1 MKRLPIFALILS
13 APLLSGC
20 AIFGIAAVG
29 GVAAETATSDGNPEA
44 SNGIVA
50 RQWQAACAEI
60 GGSVDPKTGDCNG
73 DLFGYFLGDDKPAPA
88 EPQPVGYQPPAAQPQ
103 AAEPQP
109 VPSQPQSI
117 QLEPVPSQPVESQ

>member
-1 MKRLPIFALILS
+1 MKLLPAFALILS

-20 AIFGIAAVG
+20 AIFGVAAVG
-29 GVAAETATSDGNPEA
+29 SVAAETATADGDPEA

-60 GGSVDPKTGDCNG
+60 GGSVDPKTGDCDG

-88 EPQPVGYQPPAAQPQ
+88 RPQPVGYQPQAAQPQ
-103 AAEPQP
+103 AAQPQAA
-109 VPSQPQSI
+109 QPQSI
-117 QLEPVPSQPVESQ
+117 QLEPVQSQPVQPQ

>member
-1 MKRLPIFALILS
+1 MKLLPVFALILS

-20 AIFGIAAVG
+20 AIFGVAAVG
-29 GVAAETATSDGNPEA
+29 SVAAETATADGDSEA
-44 SNGIVA
+44 SNGVVA

-88 EPQPVGYQPPAAQPQ
+88 QPQPVGYQPAQP
-103 AAEPQP
+103 
-109 VPSQPQSI
+109 QPQSI
-117 QLEPVPSQPVESQ
+117 QLQPVQSQPVQPQ